1 MPSRAIEM
9 TPAIR
14 RLAAVMAALLATLQL
29 PACGSGSDEATAG
42 KDASAQATSAPDE
55 ALMMLCGEARGALLE
70 LDWMLE
76 GRKRLDVGT
85 LGFDASMLGNLAQRV
100 SAPAEVHKDVEQW
113 RRALDAWSDGLRAM
127 PPTITDGRLIEPD
140 TSGLDRAL
148 VEELCPL
155 GARLRSWHT
164 RQCAG

>member
-1 MPSRAIEM
+1 MFNAKSLLDALVNAGSRAG
-9 TPAIR
+9 A
-14 RLAAVMAALLATLQL
+14 Q
-29 PACGSGSDEATAG
+29 GGQAG
-42 KDASAQATSAPDE
+42 
-55 ALMMLCGEARGALLE
+55 G
-70 LDWMLE
+70 
-76 GRKRLDVGT
+76 
-85 LGFDASMLGNLAQRV
+85 LGGVLGNLAQRV